1 MKNRTLL
8 ITLGILTLVLLG
20 PQRVKAQDEPAPG
33 EASIAKDESAPGVA
47 RISVIQGEVSTMRG
61 DSKDWVA
68 TTVNAPVAQ
77 GDSIATG
84 PGSRTELQLD
94 YANVLRLDQAT
105 EAKVAEL
112 TRTRIQIQVPSG
124 LVDFAVFKGTEADV
138 EIDTPNMAIHPLGEG
153 VYRIQV
159 NSAEDTQ
166 LTVRKGQAEV
176 TTPQGSTNV
185 DKGQVIYV
193 KGTDNPEYRLAQAE
207 GKDDWDRWN
216 DDRDHTIT
224 DAQAWQHTN
233 RYYTGSEDLD
243 RYGHWDQVPG
253 YDWCWT
259 PYVNAGWVP
268 YRDGRWVSD
277 PYYGWTWVGYEP
289 WGWAPYH
296 YGRWFSYGS
305 NWCWWP
311 GVGFY
316 GPRPIWG
323 PGYVSFF
330 GFGGRH
336 GGFGLGFGFDS
347 IGWCPLGPRDR
358 FNPWWGRGRGFN
370 SINITNINDVR
381 TGRFN
386 GPAGRTYGSNL
397 QGIMTNAHLRGA
409 ITTVSSQNFANGR
422 IAHNLQPVNENMLRQ
437 GSLMQGTLP
446 VTPTKASRQPV
457 NRPVNRAALPTAAA
471 NNQHFFTR
479 SAGPASR
486 ASLPAGQMNPM
497 ANGQRAGANVPARA
511 GSMAPATRPGM
522 VGTRQNTAIGA
533 QAARPV
539 TGQPGTQAGWQRFG
553 GGNQI
558 TRSPAAMNRPG
569 AGGQQK
575 AAPAPQ
581 NAQPRQLTPAP
592 QGNQGGWQRFGS
604 QAAPGAGRTAPMGTA
619 SPRTVA
625 PQSVQPRQATPQ
637 GNQGGWQRF
646 SSQPARANRGAGVA
660 APQGQGGWNRSE
672 PRPSG
677 GWSSPAPRGGGS
689 AYGGSRAPL
698 QLRHP
703 IVRERSGSGGGYGGG
718 GRVYSAPS
726 GGGRSYSAPSGGGR
740 GYSAPSGGGGR
751 GYSAPSGGSHGGGG
765 GGGRSGSPGGSR
777 GGGGGGSHSGS
788 SGGSHGGRH

>member
-1 MKNRTLL
+1 MKNRVLL
-8 ITLGILTLVLLG
+8 ITLGILTLALLG

-33 EASIAKDESAPGVA
+33 VTGVAEDEPAPGDASVAEDASAPGVA
-47 RISVIQGEVSTMRG
+47 RISVIHGDVSTMRG
-61 DSKDWVA
+61 DSKEWVA
-68 TTVNAPVAQ
+68 TTVNAPVVH
-77 GDSIATG
+77 GDSITTG

-94 YANVLRLDQAT
+94 YANVLRLDQST

-112 TRTRIQIQVPSG
+112 TRTRIQIQVASG

-193 KGTDNPEYRLAQAE
+193 RGSDNPEYQLAQAD

-216 DDRDHTIT
+216 EDRDHTIA

-243 RYGHWDQVPG
+243 RYGHWTQVPG

-259 PYVNAGWVP
+259 PYVDAGWVP

-296 YGRWFSYGS
+296 YGRWFFYGS
-305 NWCWWP
+305 DWLWWP

-358 FNPWWGRGRGFN
+358 FNRWWGRGRGFN
-370 SINITNINDVR
+370 SINITNFNN
-381 TGRFN
+381 GRGRRFDSP
-386 GPAGRTYGSNL
+386 GGRTYGSNL
-397 QGIMTNAHLRGA
+397 QGIMTNPHLRGA

-437 GSLMQGTLP
+437 GSLMRGTLP
-446 VTPTKASRQPV
+446 VTPTRASLQPV
-457 NRPVNRAALPTAAA
+457 NRPVNRAALPPAAV
-471 NNQHFFTR
+471 NNQRFFTR
-479 SAGPASR
+479 STGPASR

-558 TRSPAAMNRPG
+558 THSPVAMNRPG
-569 AGGQQK
+569 TVGQQRT
-575 AAPAPQ
+575 APAPQ
-581 NAQPRQLTPAP
+581 N
-592 QGNQGGWQRFGS
+592 
-604 QAAPGAGRTAPMGTA
+604 
-619 SPRTVA
+619 
-625 PQSVQPRQATPQ
+625 VQPRQATPQ

-660 APQGQGGWNRSE
+660 APQGQGGWNRFES
-672 PRPSG
+672 RPSG
-677 GWSSPAPRGGGS
+677 GLSSPAPRGGGS
-689 AYGGSRAPL
+689 AYGGSRPPL
-698 QLRHP
+698 QLNHP
-703 IVRERSGSGGGYGGG
+703 IVRERYAQGGGYGGG

-726 GGGRSYSAPSGGGR
+726 GGGRGYSAPSGGGR
-740 GYSAPSGGGGR
+740 GYSAPSRGGYGGGGR
-751 GYSAPSGGSHGGGG
+751 VYSAPSGGSRGGGGSGGGRGGSSGGSHGGGG
-765 GGGRSGSPGGSR
+765 GGG
-777 GGGGGGSHSGS
+777 HSGS

>member
-1 MKNRTLL
+1 MKNRFLL

-20 PQRVKAQDEPAPG
+20 PQRVKAQDAPPAPG
-33 EASIAKDESAPGVA
+33 EASIAEDESAPRAAPIAEDESAPAVA
-47 RISVIQGEVSTMRG
+47 RISAVQGDVSTMGG

-68 TTVNAPVAQ
+68 TTVNAPVVR

-94 YANVLRLDQAT
+94 SANILRLDQSA

-112 TRTRIQIQVPSG
+112 TRTRIQIQVASG
-124 LVDFAVFKGTEADV
+124 LVDFAVLKGTEADV
-138 EIDTPNMAIHPLGEG
+138 EIDTPNMAIHPRGEG

-166 LTVRKGQAEV
+166 LTVHKGQAEV

-193 KGTDNPEYRLAQAE
+193 KGTDNPEYRLAQAA

-216 DDRDHTIT
+216 DDRDHTIA

-243 RYGHWDQVPG
+243 RYGHWTQVPG

-268 YRDGRWVSD
+268 YRDGRWVSE

-296 YGRWFSYGS
+296 YGRWFSYGN

-311 GVGFY
+311 GGGFY
-316 GPRPIWG
+316 GGRPTWG

-330 GFGGRH
+330 GFGGRR
-336 GGFGLGFGFDS
+336 GGFGVGFGFDS

-370 SINITNINDVR
+370 SMNINNINNFR
-381 TGRFN
+381 TTRFN
-386 GPAGRTYGSNL
+386 GPGGRTYGSNL
-397 QGIMTNAHLRGA
+397 QGIMTNARMRGA

-422 IAHNLQPVNENMLRQ
+422 IARNLQPVNQNMLRQ
-437 GSLMQGTLP
+437 GSLMQGRLP
-446 VTPTKASRQPV
+446 VTPTKASLQPV
-457 NRPVNRAALPTAAA
+457 NRPVNRGALPAAGA
-471 NNQHFFTR
+471 NNQRFSTR
-479 SAGPASR
+479 NGGPASR
-486 ASLPAGQMNPM
+486 ASLPAGQMNSQ
-497 ANGQRAGANVPARA
+497 ANGQRAGANAPARA
-511 GSMAPATRPGM
+511 GSMAPTTRPGM
-522 VGTRQNTAIGA
+522 AGTRQNTAMGA
-533 QAARPV
+533 
-539 TGQPGTQAGWQRFG
+539 QAGWQRFG

-558 TRSPAAMNRPG
+558 TRSPAALNRPG
-569 AGGQQK
+569 AGGQYR

-581 NAQPRQLTPAP
+581 NAQA
-592 QGNQGGWQRFGS
+592 
-604 QAAPGAGRTAPMGTA
+604 
-619 SPRTVA
+619 
-625 PQSVQPRQATPQ
+625 RQATPQ

-646 SSQPARANRGAGVA
+646 SSQSARANRGAGVA
-660 APQGQGGWNRSE
+660 GPQGR
-672 PRPSG
+672 G

-689 AYGGSRAPL
+689 AYGGSRPPL
-698 QLRHP
+698 QLNHP
-703 IVRERSGSGGGYGGG
+703 IVRERAGSGGGYGGG
-718 GRVYSAPS
+718 GRTYSAPS
-726 GGGRSYSAPSGGGR
+726 GGGRSYSTPSGGGRGYSAPSGGGR
-740 GYSAPSGGGGR
+740 SYSAPSGGGGR

-765 GGGRSGSPGGSR
+765 GGG
-777 GGGGGGSHSGS
+777 GGGRSGS